1 MAPIGKRKIFITK
14 TTTVPTYADLR
25 ISINCFG
32 WYYLE
37 TKMEIDKDCE
47 KFCNIESSCLSGLMF
62 ITCVEFGIYIV
73 FYIIRIRITENKC

>member
-1 MAPIGKRKIFITK
+1 MAPIVKGRKFVTK

-32 WYYLE
+32 WYYLG

-47 KFCNIESSCLSGLMF
+47 KFVTLKKP
-62 ITCVEFGIYIV
+62 VYPV
-73 FYIIRIRITENKC
+73 